1 VVVKLGEVLQRVP
14 GLEKRFVHYL
24 EAQGDIRPRRLP
36 KARIARRDYR
46 SEDVR
51 RIARLWDYYQRG
63 YSLAGARDL
72 LERELGEVA
81 YVFLQVSPRH
91 WAETLELLRRSER
104 VAEVAAVYGESA
116 DVVAKV
122 EASRPEDVF
131 PVLHEVFDRG
141 LLVGPPAIRRA
152 RDGGR
157 GNGSVGAAML
167 AYVLMKVPA
176 KHLDGV
182 LERLRDFDGICEA
195 TVIYGETDI
204 IAKVAVPDQ
213 AALDELIIRRIQSLA
228 EVEATRTFIAV
239 GGMHWQ
245 RTE

>member
-1 VVVKLGEVLQRVP
+1 MKLGEVLQRVP

-46 SEDVR
+46 AEDVR
-51 RIARLWDYYQRG
+51 RISRLWDYYRRG
-63 YSLAGARDL
+63 YSLASAREL
-72 LERELGEVA
+72 VERELGEVA
-81 YVFLQVSPRH
+81 YVFLQVAPRH

-104 VAEVAAVYGESA
+104 VAEAAAVYGESA

-122 EASRPEDVF
+122 DASRPEDVW
-131 PVLHEVFDRG
+131 PVLHEIFDRG
-141 LLVGPPAIRRA
+141 LLVGPPAIRQA

-157 GNGSVGAAML
+157 RAAPEGAGML

-182 LERLRDFDGICEA
+182 LERLREFDGISEA

-204 IAKVAVPDQ
+204 IAKVAVADQ
-213 AALDELIIRRIQSLA
+213 AALDDLVIRRIQSLPQ
-228 EVEATRTFIAV
+228 VEATRTFIAV

-245 RTE
+245 RTG